1 MINIKNSTQTW
12 STAQQDPSW
21 KSDNVQNVSAEEYKK
36 AFGEKDVGEVLNKL
50 ADPNWVDPAKT
61 RRVGNNQLD
70 KDAFLKLLLTQLKYQ
85 DPTNPMES
93 HEMAAQLAQFS
104 SLESLAN
111 IDKGIG
117 ELQKAAAPKNDFAAL
132 NLIGKAVSGDSSK
145 ISRTDENEQHDVQYD
160 LLGDAQKVIVKVLDA
175 NNQPVRELTFS
186 DVKKGKAEFNWN
198 GLDEE
203 GKAARPGQY
212 RLQIDAVG
220 SNGLKVGATTQFEG
234 RISGVNFTPTGPL
247 LLIGNQSI
255 RLSDVKK
262 IVDPAML
269 GGQAVQRPTEIPN
282 QPNAKAAGAPGPA
295 MAANDGASG
304 DPGAATGNMESV
316 GMSRGM
322 LNAMKK
328 QGVKAGL

>member
-12 STAQQDPSW
+12 STAQQEPSW
-21 KSDNVQNVSAEEYKK
+21 KTEGVQNVSAEEYQK
-36 AFGEKDVGEVLNKL
+36 AFGEKDVGEVLNKI

-104 SLESLAN
+104 SLESLSN

-145 ISRTDENEQHDVQYD
+145 ISRTDEGEQHDIQYD
-160 LLGDAQKVIVKVLDA
+160 LMADAQKVTVKVLDA
-175 NNQPVRELTFS
+175 NNQPVRELAFS
-186 DVKKGKAEFNWN
+186 DVKKGRVEFSWN

-212 RLQIDAVG
+212 RLQIEAVG
-220 SNGLKVGATTQFEG
+220 SNGLKVGAVTQFEG

-262 IVDPAML
+262 IVDPSVLA
-269 GGQAVQRPTEIPN
+269 GQAVQRPNGVPVPPGEKV
-282 QPNAKAAGAPGPA
+282 AAAGEAETPVP
-295 MAANDGASG
+295 
-304 DPGAATGNMESV
+304 TGNLESV